1 MPQLQ
6 PGMARIRVKD
16 LCLRTF
22 IGINEDEI
30 LNKQDVLINL
40 TILYAAQEAVR
51 DNDIDHALNYR
62 TITKA
67 IIAHVEG
74 NRFALLERLTQE
86 ILDLAFVGGGLVPL
100 GQAVAAEAREV
111 HQVDVLHVLAA
122 VQVGDQPA
130 KGGGFKF
137 QALLIGHGGLCEAAS
152 SGKLQAA
159 RWVAMACS
167 LTPEA

>member
-6 PGMARIRVKD
+6 PSMARIKVKD
-16 LCLRTF
+16 LRLRTF

-86 ILDLAFVGGGLVPL
+86 LLDLVMANESVLY
-100 GQAVAAEAREV
+100 AEVEV
-111 HQVDVLHVLAA
+111 DKPHALRFAESVSITLAA
-122 VQVGDQPA
+122 SR
-130 KGGGFKF
+130 
-137 QALLIGHGGLCEAAS
+137 AAS
-152 SGKLQAA
+152 
-159 RWVAMACS
+159 
-167 LTPEA
+167 